1 MKHPSMRS
9 VFRKEISSMVSD
21 SDETVDNLKDARG
34 RDTNKEDL
42 GASALQ
48 KEEVEPIERSP
59 SLGRANALL
68 DAVAAISGQMEA
80 LAVAEEA
87 AKQIVRF
94 IDADVAAISRWD
106 EVMGVVVL
114 WAEYKRG
121 QTIKSQVPFL
131 PYHISDYPTTG
142 LVLLTTTP
150 TQLHIDDP
158 DIDEAERTMMEGVNA
173 KSMLM
178 LPLFAQ
184 ERVIGLIEIFQV
196 RNTRKFTQDEI
207 AHVRVL
213 AEHAGISLD
222 RAVLY
227 AKTKQRAS
235 DLESIRQASLT
246 LTASLDEEKVF
257 MAIMESALR
266 LSPDAM
272 DTHIFTYEDNKLTY
286 GASLWADGRE
296 RPAYKT
302 LRENGLTYS
311 VAQSGE
317 IIVVDDASLSPLY
330 QGTSWVEAGWK
341 GSIIGLP
348 LKTGD
353 KVIGVMNIAHRTPQ
367 DFTEDRLRVLGLL
380 SDQAAIAIVN
390 VRLHNMV
397 KRQARTDTLTGL
409 ANRRAFDERLE
420 DEIRRSSRYEHH
432 FTLFMM
438 DLDGFKR
445 INDTYGHPKGDQ
457 ALSLLGECFM
467 KTVRDTDF
475 IARFGG
481 DEFVLILPETEKEI
495 ANKLAKKLSKTV
507 AKFPFP
513 WKSEKKPLPLTL
525 TVGMASYP
533 SDGKSAEDLI
543 TAADIDLYNNK
554 KKNT

>member
-1 MKHPSMRS
+1 MK
-9 VFRKEISSMVSD
+9 SD
-21 SDETVDNLKDARG
+21 PDETVDNLKDARG
-34 RDTNKEDL
+34 HDTGKE
-42 GASALQ
+42 GRRNAALQ
-48 KEEVEPIERSP
+48 KEEVEQIERPP
-59 SLGRANALL
+59 SLGRADALL
-68 DAVAAISGQMEA
+68 DAVAAISGQTEVR
-80 LAVAEEA
+80 AVAEEA
-87 AKQIVRF
+87 AKQIVHF
-94 IDADVAAISRWD
+94 IDADIAAISRWD

-114 WAEYKRG
+114 WAEYTRG
-121 QTIKSQVPFL
+121 QTTKSQVPYL

-142 LVLLTTTP
+142 IVLLTTSP
-150 TQLHIDDP
+150 AQLHIDDP
-158 DIDEAERTMMEGVNA
+158 DIDKAEQTMMEGMNA

-196 RNTRKFTQDEI
+196 RGFRKFTQDEV
-207 AHVRVL
+207 AHIRVL

-227 AKTKQRAS
+227 ANTKQRAS
-235 DLESIRQASLT
+235 ELESIRQASLT

-257 MAIMESALR
+257 TAIMESALR
-266 LSPDAM
+266 LCPDAM
-272 DTHIFTYEDNKLTY
+272 DTHIFTYEDGKLTY
-286 GASLWADGRE
+286 GASMWVDGRE
-296 RPAYKT
+296 GPAYKT

-311 VAQSGE
+311 VARSGE
-317 IIVVDDASLSPLY
+317 IIVVDDASQSPLY
-330 QGTSWVEAGWK
+330 RGTSWVEAGWK

-409 ANRRAFDERLE
+409 ANRRAFDERLDE
-420 DEIRRSSRYEHH
+420 EIRRSSRYAHH

-457 ALSLLGECFM
+457 ALSLLGECFT

-481 DEFVLILPETEKEI
+481 DEFVLILPETEKEV
-495 ANKLAKKLSKTV
+495 ANKLANKLSKTV
-507 AKFPFP
+507 EKYPFP
-513 WKSEKKPLPLTL
+513 WKSKKKPLPLTL
-525 TVGMASYP
+525 TIGIACYP
-533 SDGKSAEDLI
+533 IDANSAEGLI
-543 TAADIDLYNNK
+543 AAADIDLYHNKNK
-554 KKNT
+554 KK

>member
-1 MKHPSMRS
+1 MKNPSMRR
-9 VFRKEISSMVSD
+9 VFRKETSSMKSD
-21 SDETVDNLKDARG
+21 PDETVDNLKDARG
-34 RDTNKEDL
+34 EDTSEEDL
-42 GASALQ
+42 RNAALQ
-48 KEEVEPIERSP
+48 KEEVEQIERPP

-68 DAVAAISGQMEA
+68 DAVAAISGQTEVR
-80 LAVAEEA
+80 AVAEEA
-87 AKQIVRF
+87 AKQIVQF
-94 IDADVAAISRWD
+94 IDADIAAISRWD

-121 QTIKSQVPFL
+121 QTTKSQVPYL
-131 PYHISDYPTTG
+131 PYHIADYPTTG
-142 LVLLTTTP
+142 IVLLTTSP

-158 DIDEAERTMMEGVNA
+158 DIDEAERTMMEGMNA

-196 RNTRKFTQDEI
+196 RGFRKFTQDEV
-207 AHVRVL
+207 AHIRVL

-235 DLESIRQASLT
+235 ELESIRQASLT

-257 MAIMESALR
+257 TAIMENALR
-266 LSPDAM
+266 LSPDAT
-272 DTHIFTYEDNKLTY
+272 DTHIFTYEDDTLTF
-286 GASLWADGRE
+286 GASLWADGRK
-296 RPAYKT
+296 RPAFKT
-302 LRENGLTYS
+302 LREDGLTYS
-311 VAQSGE
+311 VARSGE
-317 IIVVDDASLSPLY
+317 IIVVDDASQSPLF
-330 QGTSWVEAGWK
+330 QGTNWVEAGWK

-409 ANRRAFDERLE
+409 ANRRAFDERLDE
-420 DEIRRSSRYEHH
+420 EIRRSSRYAHH

-467 KTVRDTDF
+467 KAVRDTDF

-481 DEFVLILPETEKEI
+481 DEFVLILPETEKEV
-495 ANKLAKKLSKTV
+495 ANKLASKLSKTV
-507 AKFPFP
+507 EKYPFP
-513 WKSEKKPLPLTL
+513 WKSKKKPLPLTL
-525 TVGMASYP
+525 TIGIASYP
-533 SDGKSAEDLI
+533 IDANSAEDLI
-543 TAADIDLYNNK
+543 AAADIDLYHNK
-554 KKNT
+554 KK

>member
-1 MKHPSMRS
+1 
-9 VFRKEISSMVSD
+9 MVSD
-21 SDETVDNLKDARG
+21 LDETVDNLKKARG
-34 RDTNKEDL
+34 PDTSQEDFID
-42 GASALQ
+42 SARQ
-48 KEEVEPIERSP
+48 KEEDEYIEKPP
-59 SLGRANALL
+59 SLGRADALL
-68 DAVAAISGQMEA
+68 DAVAAISGQTEVR
-80 LAVAEEA
+80 AVAEEA
-87 AKQIVRF
+87 AKQIVHF
-94 IDADVAAISRWD
+94 TDADIAAISRWD
-106 EVMGVVVL
+106 EILGVVVL

-121 QTIKSQVPFL
+121 QTTKSQVPYL

-142 LVLLTTTP
+142 LVLLTTSP
-150 TQLHIDDP
+150 TQLHIDDA
-158 DIDEAERTMMEGVNA
+158 DIDEVERTMMEGVNA

-196 RNTRKFTQDEI
+196 RGARTFTQDEI

-235 DLESIRQASLT
+235 ELESIRQASLT
-246 LTASLDEEKVF
+246 LTASLEQDKVF
-257 MAIMESALR
+257 TAIMENALE

-272 DTHIFTYEDNKLTY
+272 DTHIFTYQDDKLTF
-286 GASLWADGRE
+286 GASLWVDGRE
-296 RPAYKT
+296 GPAYKT
-302 LRENGLTYS
+302 VRENGLTYS
-311 VAQSGE
+311 VARSGE
-317 IIVVDDASLSPLY
+317 VIVVEDASQSPLFE
-330 QGTSWVEAGWK
+330 GTQWVSSGWK

-348 LKTGD
+348 LKAGD

-397 KRQARTDTLTGL
+397 KRQARTDPLTGL
-409 ANRRAFDERLE
+409 ANRRAFDERLDE
-420 DEIRRSSRYEHH
+420 EIRRSSRYEHH

-481 DEFVLILPETEKEI
+481 DEFVLILPETEKKV
-495 ANKLAKKLSKTV
+495 ANKLARKLSKTV
-507 AKFPFP
+507 EKYPFP
-513 WKSEKKPLPLTL
+513 WKNEPPPLPLTL
-525 TVGMASYP
+525 TIGMACFP
-533 SDGKSAEDLI
+533 TDAKNAKDLI
-543 TAADIDLYNNK
+543 AAADTALYNNK
-554 KKNT
+554 KKKK